1 MEKIISLADQRNF
14 GFLEA
19 VIAMMLTIMVI
30 ETINVTAST
39 CMPKCTYILNFKNLV
54 YCQAKRDLNYKTLET
69 LQNATE
75 CIILT

>member
-1 MEKIISLADQRNF
+1 MRKIISLADQRNF

-39 CMPKCTYILNFKNLV
+39 CFYMHTQMYI
-54 YCQAKRDLNYKTLET
+54 Y
-69 LQNATE
+69 TE
-75 CIILT
+75 F